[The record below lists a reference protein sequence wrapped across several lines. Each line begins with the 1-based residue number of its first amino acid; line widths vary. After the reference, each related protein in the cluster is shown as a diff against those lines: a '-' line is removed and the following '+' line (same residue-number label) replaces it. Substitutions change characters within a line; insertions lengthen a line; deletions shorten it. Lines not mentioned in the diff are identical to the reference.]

1 MEPRD
6 WPQGSDSTS
15 GRITCLGEPPTYT
28 PGASYGSQPSR
39 LLPAATLAP
48 DPAIDQPW
56 PVSSRQ
62 KGSCAHLSLSSSPE
76 PLHRQEDEVS
86 GRPASPTVMLQAS
99 LQPHLRVRSLGQPA
113 PEQQRLSA
121 HRSLAQRLKP
131 LVKTRAHRKENVHPP
146 YCCSVLGAP
155 TQICRDT
162 LSKCSSLP
170 RHPQA

>member
-15 GRITCLGEPPTYT
+15 GRITCLGEPPMHT
-28 PGASYGSQPSR
+28 PWASYGSQPSL

-48 DPAIDQPW
+48 DPAIDRPW

-76 PLHRQEDEVS
+76 PLHRQEEKVS
-86 GRPASPTVMLQAS
+86 GQPASPTVMLQAS
-99 LQPHLRVRSLGQPA
+99 LRPHLRVRSLGQPA
-113 PEQQRLSA
+113 SGQQRLSA
-121 HRSLAQRLKP
+121 HRGLAQRLKP

-146 YCCSVLGAP
+146 HCCSILGAT
-155 TQICRDT
+155 TQICHDA